1 MSTRFTVCTYNVWA
15 DSRAEERA
23 KPLREFL
30 RFHTPDILCLQ
41 ELRGWSRELIE
52 EALPTHDC
60 VIDDFDG
67 WTVEGNLFWNRD
79 LFDVVEHGA
88 EDIGMIEPLRRLF
101 WARLRT
107 GDRTALV
114 STAHFTWMGNPVE
127 ADGGPSPRPEQA
139 RRTVESLDRLA
150 GNAEATLFMGDLN
163 DFAHPIRILREGG
176 LMDSF
181 WALGRFTRPTH
192 PATPTASGVPQA
204 IDYIMSRG
212 AVRPMTSE
220 VVDFHVGDVAPSDHK
235 PVLATYCLT

>member
-23 KPLREFL
+23 KPLSEFL
-30 RFHTPDILCLQ
+30 RIHTPDILCLQ
-41 ELRGWSRELIE
+41 ELRGWSRDLIA

-60 VIDDFDG
+60 VTDDFEG
-67 WTVEGNLFWNRD
+67 WTVEGNVFWNRD
-79 LFDVVEHGA
+79 LFDMVDCGA

-101 WARLRT
+101 WARLRS
-107 GDRTALV
+107 GDRTAVV
-114 STAHFTWMGNPVE
+114 STAHYTWIGNKVE
-127 ADGGPSPRPEQA
+127 ADGGPSPRFEQA
-139 RRTVESLDRLA
+139 RRTVEALDGIA

-181 WALGRFTRPTH
+181 KALGRFTQPTH
-192 PATPTASGVPQA
+192 PAMPTASGTPQS

-212 AVRPMTSE
+212 AIRPMTTE
-220 VVDFHVGDVAPSDHK
+220 VVDFYIGDIAPSDHK